1 MKRKGSIVTIIFL
14 SICVA
19 LGCDP
24 SETEKTTNELKDSL
38 QIVAMIDSLLDVRIH
53 DNKDA
58 NRSLAFRAV
67 EKLKDS
73 FHNRFNDYPNR
84 WRDSVILRTREV
96 YNQIIPNVRYAP
108 PALKRKDG
116 TYGPQFIQ
124 LKSNWYDTSTC
135 RKMERFFNDSI
146 NKNILIP
153 TVYLNSQGQLDLNV
167 TFKKRNKIYDLEIKG
182 NSQDYMPI
190 QQEFSRLFHILNSA
204 SGIYWVLNTKA
215 SRQYQKQEKEFMN
228 IALQI
233 SVDSNLKVSVQ
244 ELKRDK
250 TVIDEL
256 DERGYFQEADSVYEA
271 LKKNPAVSPY
281 EDFYK

>member
-1 MKRKGSIVTIIFL
+1 MKRTGSIVTIIFL

-19 LGCDP
+19 LGCGP
-24 SETEKTTNELKDSL
+24 SETEKTTSELKDSL
-38 QIVAMIDSLLDVRIH
+38 QIVVMIDSLLDVRIH

-58 NRSLAFRAV
+58 NRSIAFRAV

-96 YNQIIPNVRYAP
+96 YNQIIPNVR
-108 PALKRKDG
+108 
-116 TYGPQFIQ
+116 
-124 LKSNWYDTSTC
+124 
-135 RKMERFFNDSI
+135 
-146 NKNILIP
+146 P
-153 TVYLNSQGQLDLNV
+153 TVCLNSQGQLDLNV
-167 TFKKRNKIYDLEIKG
+167 SFKKRNKIYDLEIKG

-204 SGIYWVLNTKA
+204 SGIYWVLNTEA